1 MLSRPPSARACRS
14 CSHDLLQIFTQDPRT
29 PAHSHHPKSLTAA
42 RFQSPLSKKRF
53 SSVATPKS
61 IHERSRSNLRK
72 FQNQKRN
79 LSDTPFQNGE
89 ASRKELVFA
98 LADKIAQQEDDII
111 RLLQDLDLV
120 ADFPVFLESED
131 SELVEPLTKVLGY
144 RNEQDLE
151 ARVRLARQ
159 QFGETLPEGELNKEE
174 IQLYTRLY
182 GEPIIAEREVE
193 IELEDE
199 EDGDQATL
207 FRENSQGRLEE
218 VPVTSQHT
226 EEEVD
231 AVEVEEV
238 EDPEMGVSGDANSIN
253 QHDIEQTRAVAEQ
266 LGGEL
271 MADEALAENQESD
284 APRMHPLTQAA
295 RFATSPTT
303 VNLPSDTLTAPVTA
317 ILSDFSN
324 KHISEAAHKA
334 FGGHKLPYSTSVPPA
349 RECLPQLPVQLEAGQ
364 QNMSEMEANAYLAVL
379 YPGIYASAMSVLTE
393 IRKRLGPSWIRGLM
407 DKEGGPNVLDA
418 GGGGAGI
425 LAWREILMAE
435 WSMMSSDQ
443 PETTPIPLGKSTVL
457 TGSAALRHRVSALL
471 TNTTFLPRLPDYV
484 HVRDSP
490 TFEDSRPAPK
500 RKQYDVIFAP
510 HTILSLK
517 EDYERKEH
525 VQNLWSLLN
534 PNGGVLI
541 LLERGLPRGF
551 EAVAGAREM
560 ILERLISSP
569 GSTNYEDLL
578 QSPGDNRFVNKEAG
592 MILAPCT
599 NHAKCPM
606 YLIPGEAKGRK
617 DFCYFKQRYIR
628 PPFLQRIIGATDHN
642 HEDVQFSYVA
652 VQRGVD
658 QRVSNGLIQGQKAAD
673 AAFEG
678 YDTETIVGDRSA
690 QGQNTST
697 TTEPSPSGE
706 LNTLSLPRTI
716 LPPLKRRGHVI
727 LDMCTPAGKIERWT
741 VTRGVSRQAYHDARK
756 SSWGDLWALGAKTR
770 VPRNPRI
777 GEKEDKTKKRRPSS
791 KRPTEEGTDLE
802 AELGQE
808 GELDIPDFSRTMD
821 KFDGKVNLTTVES
834 KKNKKGSAIPSWLK
848 KVERKRL
855 RRETKGLGLK
865 ESRG

>member
-1 MLSRPPSARACRS
+1 MLSRPPRARACRS
-14 CSHDLLQIFTQDPRT
+14 CSHDLLQIFTQDSRSLT
-29 PAHSHHPKSLTAA
+29 HSGHPKSLTTAA
-42 RFQSPLSKKRF
+42 RFPSPLSTKRF
-53 SSVATPKS
+53 SSVATS
-61 IHERSRSNLRK
+61 NTIHERSRGNLRK
-72 FQNQKRN
+72 SQHQRRH
-79 LSDTPFQNGE
+79 LSDTSLQNNQVP
-89 ASRKELVFA
+89 RKELVFA

-111 RLLQDLDLV
+111 QLLQDLDLTE
-120 ADFPVFLESED
+120 DFPQFLESED
-131 SELVEPLTKVLGY
+131 SELVEPLTRVLGY

-174 IQLYTRLY
+174 TQLYTRLY
-182 GEPIIAEREVE
+182 GDPIIEEEKELEIEVE
-193 IELEDE
+193 ED
-199 EDGDQATL
+199 DNNQATL
-207 FRENSQGRLEE
+207 FRENSEGQLEE
-218 VPVTSQHT
+218 VAATSQH
-226 EEEVD
+226 EEDVD
-231 AVEVEEV
+231 DLEV
-238 EDPEMGVSGDANSIN
+238 EDLETEMADGATSVN
-253 QHDIEQTRAVAEQ
+253 QHDVEQARAIAEQ

-271 MADEALAENQESD
+271 MLDESTTENEESS
-284 APRMHPLTQAA
+284 APRMHPLTQAG

-303 VNLPSDTLTAPVTA
+303 VNLPPDTLTTPITT

-324 KHISEAAHKA
+324 KHIAEAAHKT
-334 FGGHKLPYSTSVPPA
+334 FGGEKLPYSTSVPPA

-379 YPGIYASAMSVLTE
+379 YPGFYASAMSVLTE

-407 DKEGGPNVLDA
+407 GKEDGPHILDA
-418 GGGGAGI
+418 GAGGAGV

-435 WSMMSSDQ
+435 WSMMSPDH
-443 PETTPIPLGKSTVL
+443 PEETPIPLGKSTVL
-457 TGSAALRHRVSALL
+457 TGSAALRHRASALL
-471 TNTTFLPRLPDYV
+471 SDTTFLPRLPDYV
-484 HVRDSP
+484 HVRDGP
-490 TFEDSRPAPK
+490 TFDDARPAPK
-500 RKQYDVIFAP
+500 RKEYDVIFAP
-510 HTILSLK
+510 HTLLPLK

-578 QSPGDNRFVNKEAG
+578 QSPGDNRFVNKDTG

-642 HEDVQFSYVA
+642 HEDVQFSYLA

-658 QRVSNGLIQGQKAAD
+658 QRKSNGLIQGQKAAD

-678 YDTETIVGDRSA
+678 YDEETIVGDRPTQA
-690 QGQNTST
+690 EST
-697 TTEPSPSGE
+697 TADTSPNGE
-706 LNTLSLPRTI
+706 VNTLSLPRTV
-716 LPPLKRRGHVI
+716 LSPLKRRGHVI
-727 LDMCTPAGKIERWT
+727 LDLCTPAGKIERWT
-741 VTRGVSRQAYHDARK
+741 VTRAVSRQAYHDARK

-770 VPRNPRI
+770 VPRNPRV
-777 GEKEDKTKKRRPSS
+777 GEKEDKAKNRRTSKKQSN
-791 KRPTEEGTDLE
+791 EEDSDLDS
-802 AELGQE
+802 ELGQE
-808 GELDIPDFSRTMD
+808 GELDIPEFSRTMD
-821 KFDGKVNLTTVES
+821 KFDGKINLTTVES
-834 KKNKKGSAIPSWLK
+834 KKKKKGSSIPSWLK

-865 ESRG
+865 ESRK